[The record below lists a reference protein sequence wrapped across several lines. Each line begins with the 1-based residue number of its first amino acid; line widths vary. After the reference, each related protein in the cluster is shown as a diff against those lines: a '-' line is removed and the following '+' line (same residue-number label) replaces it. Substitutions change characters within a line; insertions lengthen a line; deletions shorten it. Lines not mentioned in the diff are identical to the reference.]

1 MSDSSKDFDS
11 VNIYL
16 KEIGEIPRLSKE
28 EEIDL
33 FHKVNSGDE
42 EARRLIVKAN
52 LKLVVRIARKYSKLG
67 VPFNDL
73 INEGNLGLIRAS
85 QKFDLTKGC
94 RFSTYASW
102 WIKQFIMRALANQ
115 GKTIRLPVYMVE
127 RISRVER
134 FVNDFKAKHNR
145 EPSNEEISDKMQIDG
160 EKVAEIFQI
169 AKKTQSINQQLDEN
183 FELGD
188 VIEDKTT
195 LHSERVVSTAMLQEE
210 IIDMLSYLKPRE
222 MEIVSR
228 RFGLDGERPKTLK
241 EIGQMYSIS
250 RERVRQVEDVCLR
263 KLKKLMKKKKIFY
276 ADFWPDD
283 SQ

>member
-1 MSDSSKDFDS
+1 MDNTKDTNSIDL
-11 VNIYL
+11 YL
-16 KEIGEIPRLSKE
+16 KEIGRILRLSKE
-28 EEIDL
+28 EEAEL
-33 FHKVNSGDE
+33 FHRVNAGDE
-42 EARRLIVKAN
+42 DARRLIVRAN
-52 LKLVVRIARKYSKLG
+52 LKLVVRIARKYSRLG

-127 RISRVER
+127 RISRIER
-134 FVNDFKAKHNR
+134 FVNDFKAKQNR
-145 EPSNEEISDKMQIDG
+145 MPTNKEIAEKMQISQD
-160 EKVAEIFQI
+160 KVAEIFQI
-169 AKKTQSINQQLDEN
+169 AQKTQSINQQLDEN

-188 VIEDKTT
+188 VLEDKNAI
-195 LHSERVVSTAMLQEE
+195 HSERVVSTAMLQEE

-222 MEIVSR
+222 MEVISR
-228 RFGLDGERPKTLK
+228 RFGLDGERSKTLK
-241 EIGQMYSIS
+241 EIGQMYNIS
-250 RERVRQVEDVCLR
+250 RERVRQIEEVCLR

-276 ADFWPDD
+276 TDFWPDNT
-283 SQ
+283 